1 MPSIRLKLDATA
13 VTDWLADI
21 STELPDAEFKVL
33 TDQATDDGLLGII
46 EVTTP
51 DRNGLIHQFEDS
63 EVRSYEILNTDEQ
76 QVLIQCMLPMSEA
89 YGTLRTSGNL
99 PEYPVR
105 LQDGWFSFSV
115 TASQEQLSTYTD
127 ELAAAD
133 IPYQILLLSQSH
145 ESSELLTDRQW
156 QFITEAVERGYYDTP
171 RGCTL
176 DELAETFDINKSSS
190 SRLLRRAENRIIK
203 EFIAEASP

>member
-1 MPSIRLKLDATA
+1 M
-13 VTDWLADI
+13 
-21 STELPDAEFKVL
+21 
-33 TDQATDDGLLGII
+33 
-46 EVTTP
+46 
-51 DRNGLIHQFEDS
+51 
-63 EVRSYEILNTDEQ
+63 
-76 QVLIQCMLPMSEA
+76 
-89 YGTLRTSGNL
+89 
-99 PEYPVR
+99 
-105 LQDGWFSFSV
+105 
-115 TASQEQLSTYTD
+115 TASQEQLSTYTN